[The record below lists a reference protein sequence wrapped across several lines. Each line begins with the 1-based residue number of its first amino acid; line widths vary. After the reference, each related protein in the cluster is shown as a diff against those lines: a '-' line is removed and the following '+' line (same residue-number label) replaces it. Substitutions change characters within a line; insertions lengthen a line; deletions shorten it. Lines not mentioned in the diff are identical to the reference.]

1 MGWIRTIGIFLKGL
15 FQTLNNPAR
24 LEIKE
29 KKLADKAEV
38 IKQKNRKKAERQER
52 KADRQ
57 ERKTDRK
64 K

>member
-1 MGWIRTIGIFLKGL
+1 MSWIKTIGIFLKGL

-24 LEIKE
+24 LEMKE
-29 KKLADKAEV
+29 DKREDRAEV
-38 IKQKNRKKAERQER
+38 IKQKNRKKAARQER

-57 ERKTDRK
+57 ERKTERK